1 MHPVP
6 TAEAPQ
12 ANQHALCAALHAIAA
27 GGAPTPSVTV
37 PMTNPAAKQH
47 AAAAALQAV
56 VHARYPITPN
66 ELVTRADN
74 VSRINKSFIFWLV
87 ESGK

>member
-27 GGAPTPSVTV
+27 GGAPTPRVTV
-37 PMTNPAAKQH
+37 PMTNPAAK
-47 AAAAALQAV
+47 
-56 VHARYPITPN
+56 
-66 ELVTRADN
+66 
-74 VSRINKSFIFWLV
+74 
-87 ESGK
+87 